1 MGISLRNTP
10 IKRKLT
16 LFILLTTS
24 FALIFMGSALITYE
38 VVTFRRTLASNIS
51 VLAQIVGSNTTAALA
66 FDDPKNAREVLG
78 ALSAE
83 RQITAAAIYDDTGKI
98 FARFPDA
105 DASDVSPVIPEHPGR
120 DGYRF
125 HRGALDMFQSIS
137 QQEGG
142 RLGTIFLRAD
152 LSAMYSRIAVYAGLL
167 LLVGICSF
175 LGTLMLASTLQ
186 HGVSGPIL
194 DLANV
199 AQAVSERQDYSV
211 RGTKYGNDELGK
223 LTDAFNQMLERI
235 GQTTEDLSAA
245 KEAAEAANKAKDDFL
260 AVLSHE
266 LRTPLTPVLTT
277 LAMMRD
283 DENNPPETLHDIE
296 VIQRNVEVEA
306 RLIDD
311 LLDLTGIM
319 RGKLELRRQAVDIG
333 LLLEHAMQN
342 YCIRTAAEK
351 DLRVSMNITAT
362 ERYVF
367 ADSAR
372 ITQVLWNLLQ
382 NACKFTPIGGAID
395 IRVSNQV
402 SQHSRADLVV
412 EISDTGI
419 GISPDA
425 MPRIF
430 DAFEQGER
438 SRGRVFGGLGLGLA
452 ISRAITELHGGT
464 ITATSRG
471 SDKGTTLTIRLP
483 TTAAP
488 SIPTIDGLQPSP
500 LGKARRQSLRVLLV
514 EDHPDTAEQLTRL
527 LKRAGHQV
535 SCAATVKEALE
546 RGRTG
551 EFDILISDL
560 GLPDGSGYDLMR
572 NFAQPQH
579 IPGIALSG
587 FGMKEDVENS
597 IAAGFSRHFTKPVDW
612 QELQSEILKVAHV
625 KP

>member
-1 MGISLRNTP
+1 MAISLRNTP

-16 LFILLTTS
+16 LFMLLTTS

-38 VVTFRRTLASNIS
+38 VVTFRRTLAANMN

-66 FDDPKNAREVLG
+66 FEDRRNAKEILS

-83 RQITAAAIYDDTGKI
+83 HQITAAAIYDDAGKI
-98 FARFPDA
+98 FAKFPNTDA
-105 DASDVSPVIPEHPGR
+105 AATIPTAPGR
-120 DGYRF
+120 DGYVF
-125 HRGALDMFQSIS
+125 NGANLDMFQSIS

-152 LSAMYSRIAVYAGLL
+152 LNAMYSRIAVYAGLL
-167 LLVGICSF
+167 LLVGVCSF
-175 LGTLMLASTLQ
+175 LGALMLASTLQ
-186 HGVSGPIL
+186 HGVSKPIL
-194 DLANV
+194 ELAKV

-211 RGTKYGNDELGK
+211 RGSKYGDDEIGK
-223 LTDAFNQMLERI
+223 LTDAFNQMLVRI
-235 GQTTEDLSAA
+235 GQTTEDLSTA

-283 DENNPPETLHDIE
+283 DEDNPPQTLRDLE
-296 VIQRNVEVEA
+296 VIRRNVEVEA

-319 RGKLELRRQAVDIG
+319 RGKLELRRQAVDVG
-333 LLLEHAMQN
+333 SLLEHAMQN
-342 YCIRTAAEK
+342 YCYSNAAEK
-351 DLRVSMNITAT
+351 NLKLSTKVIAL
-362 ERYVF
+362 ERHVF
-367 ADSAR
+367 GDSAR
-372 ITQVLWNLLQ
+372 ITQVFWNLLQ
-382 NACKFTPIGGAID
+382 NACKFTPPGGAIN
-395 IRVSNQV
+395 IQVSNTDNPQ
-402 SQHSRADLVV
+402 RPRPDLLV

-419 GISPDA
+419 GISTEA

-452 ISRAITELHGGT
+452 ISRAIVELHDGS
-464 ITATSRG
+464 ITAASGGR
-471 SDKGTTLTIRLP
+471 DKGTTMTIRLP

-488 SIPTIDGLQPSP
+488 ATPLIDGRHRPTLES
-500 LGKARRQSLRVLLV
+500 ARPRSLRVLLV
-514 EDHPDTAEQLTRL
+514 EDHSDTAEQLTRL
-527 LKRAGHQV
+527 LRKAGHRV
-535 SCAATVKEALE
+535 SCAATVKEALA
-546 RGRTG
+546 RGRVG
-551 EFDILISDL
+551 GFDILISDL

-572 NFAQPQH
+572 ELADAQH

-625 KP
+625 KA